1 MNIEVLVNDGGMKD
15 GIRGL
20 GVESVIFPDP
30 GSALKNAFVIV
41 TLSSLLAACATAP
54 STVPV
59 APEPAPVVEAAIA
72 DPDAGL
78 PKVDM
83 TSNMLY
89 QLSRAE
95 FEFRGG
101 EYQGPY
107 LTMLSL
113 ARQTR
118 DPRLARRAA
127 EMAIAAKQADDALA
141 ALRLWRDIAPD
152 SDEAAQ
158 YYLGLVVL
166 TNNFADAEPILQSRL
181 AAMPAAARGLA
192 LYQTQQLLA
201 RAPEKDAAY
210 AMLKRL
216 VAPYGNTMEGHV
228 VLSQGAFARGEKA
241 EAAREAKAALA
252 LKPDAEIAILSLAQA
267 LDDDAK
273 VGVLLKEFLDGY
285 PKAQEVRAAYA
296 RVLVN
301 RKDYA
306 AARAEFLVLEKAQPE
321 NPAHIYALGVLA
333 MQMNQPAV
341 AEQYLTRF
349 VDVLGASNAEDKDP
363 SKVLIMLS
371 QLAEDRGDLKAA
383 LGWLDKVGADDPKM
397 NLAVQ
402 VRRAQLS
409 AKQGDLAAARRI
421 LAGLSPAE
429 PAEQAQLLGIEA
441 QLLTDAGKSGEAYTL
456 MEKAA
461 AKYPK
466 NPDLLY
472 DFALMAEKT
481 GRVDVMEKT
490 LRRVMAQAPDNQHAY
505 NALGYSL
512 AERNIRLPEAL
523 KLIQKAQQMAPNDPF
538 IMDSMGWVQYRI
550 GNLDEAEAQLRRAY
564 ALRNDADIAVHL
576 GEVLWKQGKQDD
588 ALALWRAAHAKDPR
602 NDSLRTTLARFKQS
616 L

>member
-1 MNIEVLVNDGGMKD
+1 
-15 GIRGL
+15 
-20 GVESVIFPDP
+20 
-30 GSALKNAFVIV
+30 LKNAFVIV
-41 TLSSLLAACATAP
+41 TLSSLMAACASVP
-54 STVPV
+54 SSAPV
-59 APEPAPVVEAAIA
+59 APVPTPVVEAASP

-78 PKVDM
+78 PNVEL
-83 TSNMLY
+83 TGNLLF

-113 ARQTR
+113 AQQTR

-127 EMAIAAKQADDALA
+127 EMAITAKQADDALA
-141 ALRLWRDIAPD
+141 ALRLWRKIAPD

-166 TNNFADAEPILQSRL
+166 TENFADAEPILQSRL
-181 AAMPAAARGLA
+181 AAMPPEARGLA
-192 LYQTQQLLA
+192 LFQTQQLLA
-201 RAPEKDAAY
+201 RAPDKEAAS
-210 AMLKRL
+210 AMLVRL
-216 VAPYGNTMEGHV
+216 VAPYGNTLEAHV
-228 VLSQGAFARGEKA
+228 VLSQGAFARGAKA
-241 EAAREAKAALA
+241 DAAREARAALA
-252 LKPDAEIAILSLAQA
+252 IKPDSEIAILSLAQA
-267 LDDDAK
+267 MDDDGK

-285 PKAQEVRAAYA
+285 PKSLEVRGAYA

-306 AARAEFLVLEKAQPE
+306 GARNEFLALAKAQPD

-333 MQMNQPAV
+333 MQMNQPAD
-341 AEQYLTRF
+341 AEQLLVRF
-349 VDVLGASNAEDKDP
+349 LEVLGTSNAEDKDP
-363 SKVLIMLS
+363 SKVLVMLA
-371 QLAEDRGDLKAA
+371 QLAEERGDLKGA
-383 LGWLDKVGADDPKM
+383 LAWLDKVGSDDPKM

-421 LAGLSPAE
+421 LTGLSPTE
-429 PAEQAQLLGIEA
+429 PAEQAQLIGVEA
-441 QLLTDAGKSGEAYTL
+441 QLLTDAGKAAEAYKL
-456 MEKAA
+456 MEQAA

-472 DFALMAEKT
+472 DFALMAEKA

-490 LRRVMAQAPDNQHAY
+490 LRRVMVQAPENQHAY

-512 AERNIRLPEAL
+512 ADRNVRLPEAL
-523 KLIQKAQQMAPNDPF
+523 KLIRKAQGMAPDDPF
-538 IMDSMGWVQYRI
+538 IMDSMGWVHYRM

-564 ALRNDADIAVHL
+564 GLRNDADIAVHL
-576 GEVLWKQGKQDD
+576 GEVLWKQGKKDE
-588 ALALWRAAHAKDPR
+588 ARELWRAAQAKDPR
-602 NDSLRTTLARFKQS
+602 NDSLRTTLARLNQE

>member
-1 MNIEVLVNDGGMKD
+1 ME
-15 GIRGL
+15 
-20 GVESVIFPDP
+20 
-30 GSALKNAFVIV
+30 
-41 TLSSLLAACATAP
+41 ATP
-54 STVPV
+54 
-59 APEPAPVVEAAIA
+59 A

-78 PKVDM
+78 PKVEL
-83 TSNMLY
+83 TGNLLF
-89 QLSRAE
+89 QLTRAE

-113 ARQTR
+113 AQQTR

-127 EMAIAAKQADDALA
+127 EMAITAKQADDALA
-141 ALRLWRDIAPD
+141 ALRLWRQISPD

-166 TNNFADAEPILQSRL
+166 TDNFAEAEPILQARL
-181 AAMPAAARGLA
+181 AAMPPAARGLA
-192 LYQTQQLLA
+192 LFQAQQLLA
-201 RAPEKDAAY
+201 RAPDKDAAN
-210 AMLKRL
+210 AMLVRL
-216 VAPYGNTMEGHV
+216 VAPYSNTVEAHV
-228 VLSQGAFARGEKA
+228 VLSQSAFARGAKA
-241 EAAREAKAALA
+241 DAAREARAALA
-252 LKPDAEIAILSLAQA
+252 MKPDSELAVLSLAQA
-267 LDDDAK
+267 LDDDAR
-273 VGVLLKEFLDGY
+273 VGALLREFLDGY
-285 PKAQEVRAAYA
+285 PNAQEVRAAYA

-306 AARAEFLVLEKAQPE
+306 AARAEFLILQKAQPD

-341 AEQYLTRF
+341 AEQYLSRF
-349 VDVLGASNAEDKDP
+349 LDVLATSNVEDRDA
-363 SKVLIMLS
+363 SKVLVMLS
-371 QLAEDRGDLKAA
+371 QLAEECGDLKAA
-383 LGWLDKVGADDPKM
+383 LDWLDKVGADEPKM

-429 PAEQAQLLGIEA
+429 PAERAQLIGVEA
-441 QLLTDAGKSGEAYTL
+441 QLLSDAGKQAEAYSL
-456 MEKAA
+456 MEKAV

-472 DFALMAEKT
+472 DFALMAEKA

-490 LRRVMAQAPDNQHAY
+490 LRRVIAQAPDNQHAY

-512 AERNIRLPEAL
+512 ADRNVRLPEAL
-523 KLIQKAQQMAPNDPF
+523 QLIRKAQQMAPADPF
-538 IMDSMGWVQYRI
+538 IMDSMGWVQFRM

-564 ALRNDADIAVHL
+564 ELRNDADIAVHL
-576 GEVLWKQGKQDD
+576 GEVLWKKGQKDD
-588 ALALWRAAHAKDPR
+588 AIALWRAARAKDPR
-602 NDSLRTTLARFKQS
+602 NDSLRTTLARLNQA

>member
-1 MNIEVLVNDGGMKD
+1 
-15 GIRGL
+15 
-20 GVESVIFPDP
+20 
-30 GSALKNAFVIV
+30 V
-41 TLSSLLAACATAP
+41 TVVAAAP
-54 STVPV
+54 
-59 APEPAPVVEAAIA
+59 A

-78 PKVDM
+78 PKVEL
-83 TSNMLY
+83 TGNLLF
-89 QLSRAE
+89 QLTRAE

-127 EMAIAAKQADDALA
+127 EMAITAKQADDALA

-166 TNNFADAEPILQSRL
+166 TDNFAEAEPILQSRL
-181 AAMPAAARGLA
+181 AAMPQEARGLS

-201 RAPEKDAAY
+201 RAPDKDAAN

-216 VAPYGNTMEGHV
+216 VAPYGKTMEAHV
-228 VLSQGAFARGEKA
+228 VLSQAAFARGEKA
-241 EAAREAKAALA
+241 EAAREAQVALA
-252 LKPDAEIAILSLAQA
+252 MKPDAEIAVLSLAQA
-267 LDDDAK
+267 LDDDAR

-285 PKAQEVRAAYA
+285 PNSQEVRGAYA

-306 AARAEFLVLEKAQPE
+306 AARTEFLTLEKAQPE

-349 VDVLGASNAEDKDP
+349 VDVLGTSNAEDRDP
-363 SKVLIMLS
+363 SKVLVMLS
-371 QLAEDRGDLKAA
+371 QLAEERGDLKAA
-383 LGWLDKVGADDPKM
+383 LSWLDKVGTDDPKM

-402 VRRAQLS
+402 IRRAQLS
-409 AKQGDLAAARRI
+409 ARQGDLAAARRI
-421 LAGLSPAE
+421 LAGLNPDG
-429 PAEQAQLLGIEA
+429 PAEQAQLVGVEA
-441 QLLTDAGKSGEAYTL
+441 QLLTEAGKTAEAYGL

-461 AKYPK
+461 ARYPK

-472 DFALMAEKT
+472 DFALMAEKA

-490 LRRVMAQAPDNQHAY
+490 LRRVMAQAPDSQHAF

-512 AERNIRLPEAL
+512 ADRNVRLPEAL
-523 KLIQKAQQMAPNDPF
+523 KLIRKAQEMAPDDPF
-538 IMDSMGWVQYRI
+538 IMDSMGWVQYRL

-564 ALRNDADIAVHL
+564 ALRSDADIAVHL

-588 ALALWRAAHAKDPR
+588 AVALWRAAHAKDPR
-602 NDSLRTTLARFKQS
+602 NDSLRTTLARLKQS